1 MAAGEVLFWW
11 WWENDGILMERCS
24 PIFFK
29 LKCYKSFWG
38 GAFNYFFWISTS
50 TFVQI
55 LASKIPIQKFMPGAK
70 LGGVVW
76 LVNHSVHMHTHT
88 HCFVLWTV
96 QGSGLGNLLYLN
108 TSLCI
113 WLAITFP
120 HDWWLDVIIK
130 KLFHQQTIIVF
141 ILCQFNPKEFL
152 ACHFLPGIW
161 PEMLIFCFR
170 KSLTMCWLVA

>member
-1 MAAGEVLFWW
+1 MLQKLLGRSIQLKFLDFHVNFCSDFGIENPHSEVYAW
-11 WWENDGILMERCS
+11 GQIGRCS
-24 PIFFK
+24 
-29 LKCYKSFWG
+29 LTGQSQR
-38 GAFNYFFWISTS
+38 AH
-50 TFVQI
+50 
-55 LASKIPIQKFMPGAK
+55 A
-70 LGGVVW
+70 
-76 LVNHSVHMHTHT
+76 HTHT